1 MSDELMEAMAEILI
15 RLVTLADRDQ
25 EFRGDLHRLAGA
37 ILSAT
42 EPVAPAETDGAAARP
57 EVAPSVEDGDW
68 RTPPPRR
75 PEPEVEQLRELTF
88 NQGTPDPAPTLTPTS
103 SYAGKAPMTDADLPA
118 IEVNCRVKA
127 DGARWVITRTRRI
140 AAGADFRTE
149 VAPGDREILDR
160 GGELPSCHLWMC
172 SPDYA
177 VPEDLDLLE
186 DLALGFEV
194 LADAVALAR
203 EMLGDLEAHRAFF
216 EPTLD
221 LTAEAQASLRAT
233 VERAGGPR
241 DRDQYRAYEWLR
253 GTAQRE
259 HVYIR
264 RFMRLDDPADPAGL
278 SGLSDRIEALD
289 GRFDEGRK
297 QVKQKKSRISRLR
310 YHARLIRDGST
321 GDYDWRK
328 VLEAVSELVDDGVPP
343 SNIEIREALLPIL
356 DLLPE
361 FDEIPRGFD
370 LALRE
375 ADRYLENLPEPAEPP
390 APAAPIPEVAEV
402 ADLVR
407 GRDLVLIGGQRRPG
421 AAEALRQAFE
431 LRDLNWI
438 TTRAHQSIES
448 FEPVVARPEVAA
460 VLLAIRWSSH
470 SFSDVKIFC
479 ERYGKPLVRLPTG
492 YNPNQVA
499 LQILLQR
506 SEQLADTAD

>member
-1 MSDELMEAMAEILI
+1 MSDELMEAMAELLI

-42 EPVAPAETDGAAARP
+42 EPMAPAEADGEAARP
-57 EVAPSVEDGDW
+57 EVAPTVEDGER
-68 RTPPPRR
+68 RTPPRR
-75 PEPEVEQLRELTF
+75 PEPVVEELRELTF
-88 NQGTPDPAPTLTPTS
+88 NQAPPTPDPTPTTTAWAGKVPTL
-103 SYAGKAPMTDADLPA
+103 DADLPA
-118 IEVNCRVKA
+118 IEANCRLKA
-127 DGARWVITRTRRI
+127 DGARWVITRSRRI

-149 VAPGDREILDR
+149 VAPGDREIIAR
-160 GGELPSCHLWMC
+160 SYELPTGNCQLWMC

-177 VPEDLDLLE
+177 IPEDLDLLE
-186 DLALGFEV
+186 DLALGYEV

-203 EMLGDLEAHRAFF
+203 EMIGDLEAHRAFF

-259 HVYIR
+259 HIYIK
-264 RFMRLDDPADPAGL
+264 RFMRLDDPADPARL
-278 SGLSDRIEALD
+278 SGLSDRIERLD
-289 GRFDEGRK
+289 SRFDEGRK

-310 YHARLIRDGST
+310 YHSRLIRDGGT

-356 DLLPE
+356 DQVPE
-361 FDEIPRGFD
+361 FDEVPRGFD

-390 APAAPIPEVAEV
+390 APPAPIPEVAEV

-421 AAEALRQAFE
+421 AAEALRQAFDLRE
-431 LRDLNWI
+431 LVWI

-448 FEPVVARPEVAA
+448 FEPIVARPEVAT

-479 ERYGKPLVRLPTG
+479 DRYGKPLVRLPTG

-499 LQILLQR
+499 LQILLQC
-506 SEQLADTAD
+506 SGQLAGG